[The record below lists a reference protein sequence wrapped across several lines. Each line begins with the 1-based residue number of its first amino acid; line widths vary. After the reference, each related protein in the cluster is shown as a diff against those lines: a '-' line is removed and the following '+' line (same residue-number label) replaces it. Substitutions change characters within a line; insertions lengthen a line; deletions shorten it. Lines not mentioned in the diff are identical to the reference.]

1 MSFKTFG
8 DYKYK
13 ITDNKEITILK
24 YMGEAEE
31 VTIPDSIEDMPVT
44 EIGRRAFDG
53 CRYLEKITLPE
64 GLKTIKLGCDALLM
78 RQWRVSVH
86 VLLMMMKS

>member
-13 ITDNKEITILK
+13 VTNNKEITILK

-31 VTIPDSIEDMPVT
+31 VTIPE
-44 EIGRRAFDG
+44 
-53 CRYLEKITLPE
+53 Y
-64 GLKTIKLGCDALLM
+64 
-78 RQWRVSVH
+78 
-86 VLLMMMKS
+86 